1 MKDFLFVLVF
11 IGVTVVSWGVYGPLN
26 RNGVTGLHQTAGEDS
41 HLLAFFYVGVAYFVI
56 AVVVPIVALFMRGE
70 KGRWTVPGTIWSLAA
85 GCGGALGALGI
96 VLAFTYHGSPV
107 YVMPLV
113 FGCAPVVNTF
123 VTMFLSKTFKQAGPL
138 FFAGL
143 ILVIAGAATVYVF
156 KPSEVVNA
164 AKAAKPAVDYI
175 TVAMCIALTAVSWG
189 GYGPILH
196 KGQMAMAGSR
206 LRPFMCVG
214 LAYFAI
220 AVVVPLVLLGVPS
233 IMEKSDMSGSLWSV
247 GGGTAGALGA
257 LGIIMAFN
265 FGGKPIYVMPL
276 VFGGAPV
283 VNSLV
288 TILMAKEVGEV
299 NPLFYGGLIT
309 VMAGAVTVLLF
320 APKAAPHG
328 APAAAHAVPVKAPA

>member
-1 MKDFLFVLVF
+1 ALTGL
-11 IGVTVVSWGVYGPLN
+11 SWGAYGP
-26 RNGVTGLHQTAGEDS
+26 V
-41 HLLAFFYVGVAYFVI
+41 
-56 AVVVPIVALFMRGE
+56 
-70 KGRWTVPGTIWSLAA
+70 
-85 GCGGALGALGI
+85 
-96 VLAFTYHGSPV
+96 
-107 YVMPLV
+107 
-113 FGCAPVVNTF
+113 
-123 VTMFLSKTFKQAGPL
+123 
-138 FFAGL
+138 
-143 ILVIAGAATVYVF
+143 
-156 KPSEVVNA
+156 
-164 AKAAKPAVDYI
+164 
-175 TVAMCIALTAVSWG
+175 
-189 GYGPILH
+189 LH

-220 AVVVPLVLLGVPS
+220 AVVVPSFLLGIS
-233 IMEKSDMSGSLWSV
+233 TIMEKSDAAGSLWSL

-283 VNSLV
+283 INSLV

-328 APAAAHAVPVKAPA
+328 PAAKAHPEPVKQPA